1 MDQLKILE
9 HIIEE
14 RLYESGLEDETPMEF
29 IEEVCLRFFS
39 ELPKGTDI
47 QHTDV
52 EDLAWV
58 QLRNKIDADYDLNLF
73 RLKFVPLYYKQ
84 IKDL

>member
-1 MDQLKILE
+1 M
-9 HIIEE
+9 
-14 RLYESGLEDETPMEF
+14 RS
-29 IEEVCLRFFS
+29 
-39 ELPKGTDI
+39 PKRTDI
-47 QHTDV
+47 QHTDI
-52 EDLAWV
+52 ENLAWV